1 MIRRVLFT
9 LLTCYI
15 SATFGWAQKPTLF
28 RNVDREAM
36 NHWTDSVFASLSMD
50 ERIGQLFM
58 VIADIKTTDQ
68 NVQKLMRYVR
78 EAKIGGVLFH
88 KGTPTDQAYLT
99 NKMQKASKVPLFVSL
114 DGEWGLSMRLNGTTR
129 FPKNMMLGA
138 IEDNLLLR
146 KYGEEVAR
154 QCKVMGIHI
163 NFAPDLDIN
172 SNVDNPVIGIRS
184 FGEDG
189 KLVSEKGLAYSGGL
203 EENGILS
210 VAKHFPGHGDTSE
223 DSHETL
229 PLVQHMRARLDSVEL
244 VPFKDYIR
252 KGYSGMMTAH
262 LAIPALEKQKGRP
275 ASLSKAVVT
284 DLLQKDLGFQ
294 GLCFTD
300 ALAMKGASGK
310 KSDNPCVQALL
321 AGNDILLGPATPIS
335 DFAAV
340 KEAIETGVIT
350 MASVEERCRKV
361 LQYKYICGLNHYEPI
376 PLKGLDERLNTA
388 HAAWLAAELNA
399 QAITVLKNEENVL
412 PLTNIGKQK
421 VAVLSIGS
429 PINDKFSETVNRY
442 VKADLFTVTRTMNA
456 TAVQRIYSKL
466 NKYDVILCAV
476 HTVRIPES
484 QALLQLAKQKKLI
497 YSFFTIPYFCKSYKK
512 SIMKAKAL
520 VMGYEDT
527 PLAQEYAAQVI
538 WGGIGAKG
546 KLPVSIPDLY
556 FAGTGV
562 YTEKTRL
569 AYHEPEAVGID
580 PARLEEVTRIAE
592 EGLKNKA
599 YPGCQ
604 VLVAKDG
611 VVVYNRAFGYDD
623 DEHKRAVTMESVYD
637 LASSSKA
644 TGTLLAVMKTY
655 DENKFKLDDKVS
667 AYISELKKSDKK
679 DISIKELLFHQSGLV
694 PSIAF
699 YTKAMSKGKFK
710 SQLVSKTPGEN
721 YPLKVANGIYLNSS
735 FQDTVVQM
743 IKTSKLGAKK
753 YRYSCINFILLK
765 IMSERLMKQPMD
777 VLLQDDFFGPLG
789 AWHTTYNPLQKMDS
803 LQVMPTEKDDVVRH
817 QWIRGYVHDEAAAF
831 QGGVSGNAGLFSNAN
846 DLAKVLQLYLNE
858 GEYGG
863 ERLLSQST
871 VRLFTQTKSPTCRR
885 GLGFDKPEVGESKS
899 SPCGSL
905 ASASVY
911 GHTGFTGTCFWV
923 DPDKQLIYIFLSNR
937 VCPTRSNGKLSSM
950 NIRTRIQD
958 AIYQSIEPKEKK

>member
-1 MIRRVLFT
+1 MIRRLIFT

-15 SATFGWAQKPTLF
+15 SATFGWAQKPILL

-229 PLVQHMRARLDSVEL
+229 PLVQQTRARLDSVEL

-262 LAIPALEKQKGRP
+262 LAIPAFEKQKGRP

-284 DLLQKDLGFQ
+284 DLLQKELGFQ

-300 ALAMKGASGK
+300 ALAMKGASSK

-361 LQYKYICGLNHYEPI
+361 LRYKYICGLNHYEPI

-421 VAVLSIGS
+421 VAILSIGS

-456 TAVQRIYSKL
+456 TTVQQIYSKL

-512 SIMKAKAL
+512 SITNAKAL

-667 AYISELKKSDKK
+667 TYISELKKSDKK

-710 SQLVSKTPGEN
+710 SELVSKKPGEN

-777 VLLQDDFFGPLG
+777 ILLQDDFFGPLG

-803 LQVMPTEKDDVVRH
+803 LQVMPTEKDEIVRH

-885 GLGFDKPEVGESKS
+885 GLGFDKPEVGESNS

-905 ASASVY
+905 ASPSVY

-958 AIYQSIEPKEKK
+958 AIYQSIESKEKK

>member
-1 MIRRVLFT
+1 MIRRLIFT

-15 SATFGWAQKPTLF
+15 SATFGWAQKPILL

-146 KYGEEVAR
+146 RYGEEVAR

-189 KLVSEKGLAYSGGL
+189 KLVSEKGLAYSDGL

-229 PLVQHMRARLDSVEL
+229 PLVQQTRARLDSVEL

-262 LAIPALEKQKGRP
+262 LAIPAFEKQKGRP

-284 DLLQKDLGFQ
+284 DLLQKELGFQ

-300 ALAMKGASGK
+300 ALAMKGASSK

-361 LQYKYICGLNHYEPI
+361 LRYKYICGLNHYEPI

-421 VAVLSIGS
+421 VAILSIGS

-456 TAVQRIYSKL
+456 TTVQQIYSKL

-512 SIMKAKAL
+512 SITNAKAL

-604 VLVAKDG
+604 ILVAKDG

-667 AYISELKKSDKK
+667 TYISELKKSDKK

-710 SQLVSKTPGEN
+710 SELVSKKPGEN

-777 VLLQDDFFGPLG
+777 ILLQDDFFGPLG

-803 LQVMPTEKDDVVRH
+803 LQVMPTEKDEIVRH

-885 GLGFDKPEVGESKS
+885 GLGFDKPEVGESNS

-905 ASASVY
+905 ASPSVY

-937 VCPTRSNGKLSSM
+937 VCPIRSNGKLSSM

-958 AIYQSIEPKEKK
+958 AIYQSIESKEKK

>member
-1 MIRRVLFT
+1 MIRRLIFT

-15 SATFGWAQKPTLF
+15 SATFGWAQKPILL

-189 KLVSEKGLAYSGGL
+189 KLVSEKGLAYSDGL

-229 PLVQHMRARLDSVEL
+229 PLVQQTRARLDSVEL

-262 LAIPALEKQKGRP
+262 LAIPAFEKQKGRP

-284 DLLQKDLGFQ
+284 DLLQKELGFQ

-300 ALAMKGASGK
+300 ALAMKGASSK

-361 LQYKYICGLNHYEPI
+361 LRYKYICGLNHYEPI

-421 VAVLSIGS
+421 VAILSIGS

-456 TAVQRIYSKL
+456 TTVQQIYSKL

-512 SIMKAKAL
+512 SITNAKAL

-667 AYISELKKSDKK
+667 TYISELKKSDKK

-710 SQLVSKTPGEN
+710 SELVSKKPGEN

-777 VLLQDDFFGPLG
+777 ILLQDDFFGPLG

-803 LQVMPTEKDDVVRH
+803 LQVMPTEKDEIVRH

-885 GLGFDKPEVGESKS
+885 GLGFDKPEVGESNS

-905 ASASVY
+905 ASPSVY

-958 AIYQSIEPKEKK
+958 AIYQSIESKEKK

>member
-1 MIRRVLFT
+1 MIRRLIFT

-146 KYGEEVAR
+146 RYGEEVAR

-229 PLVQHMRARLDSVEL
+229 PLVQHTRARLDSVEL

-300 ALAMKGASGK
+300 ALAMKGASSK

-340 KEAIETGVIT
+340 KEAIETGIIT
-350 MASVEERCRKV
+350 MASVEARCRKV

-399 QAITVLKNEENVL
+399 QAITVLK
-412 PLTNIGKQK
+412 
-421 VAVLSIGS
+421 
-429 PINDKFSETVNRY
+429 
-442 VKADLFTVTRTMNA
+442 M
-456 TAVQRIYSKL
+456 
-466 NKYDVILCAV
+466 
-476 HTVRIPES
+476 
-484 QALLQLAKQKKLI
+484 KKM
-497 YSFFTIPYFCKSYKK
+497 Y
-512 SIMKAKAL
+512 
-520 VMGYEDT
+520 
-527 PLAQEYAAQVI
+527 
-538 WGGIGAKG
+538 
-546 KLPVSIPDLY
+546 
-556 FAGTGV
+556 
-562 YTEKTRL
+562 
-569 AYHEPEAVGID
+569 
-580 PARLEEVTRIAE
+580 
-592 EGLKNKA
+592 
-599 YPGCQ
+599 
-604 VLVAKDG
+604 
-611 VVVYNRAFGYDD
+611 
-623 DEHKRAVTMESVYD
+623 
-637 LASSSKA
+637 
-644 TGTLLAVMKTY
+644 
-655 DENKFKLDDKVS
+655 
-667 AYISELKKSDKK
+667 
-679 DISIKELLFHQSGLV
+679 
-694 PSIAF
+694 
-699 YTKAMSKGKFK
+699 
-710 SQLVSKTPGEN
+710 
-721 YPLKVANGIYLNSS
+721 YL
-735 FQDTVVQM
+735 
-743 IKTSKLGAKK
+743 
-753 YRYSCINFILLK
+753 
-765 IMSERLMKQPMD
+765 
-777 VLLQDDFFGPLG
+777 
-789 AWHTTYNPLQKMDS
+789 
-803 LQVMPTEKDDVVRH
+803 
-817 QWIRGYVHDEAAAF
+817 
-831 QGGVSGNAGLFSNAN
+831 
-846 DLAKVLQLYLNE
+846 
-858 GEYGG
+858 
-863 ERLLSQST
+863 
-871 VRLFTQTKSPTCRR
+871 
-885 GLGFDKPEVGESKS
+885 
-899 SPCGSL
+899 
-905 ASASVY
+905 
-911 GHTGFTGTCFWV
+911 
-923 DPDKQLIYIFLSNR
+923 
-937 VCPTRSNGKLSSM
+937 
-950 NIRTRIQD
+950 
-958 AIYQSIEPKEKK
+958 